1 MSVGALLVWLFT
13 LGMAVVFLVAWI
25 RALSEL
31 GKVERERDSLWDELY
46 GVTCRGDEDCIAGY
60 GHEGAHRYPS
70 WHSMA
75 WSMLTSAQK
84 ARMMVEDPESYFR
97 KARAARAADDLEE
110 WLDYDPVSR
119 ATNAVIR
126 AEESLE
132 RLNAIRRQQRVRMQP
147 LSRAEKW
154 RAIWWGFTHPF
165 ADPRKVRTDR

>member
-1 MSVGALLVWLFT
+1 MTGGGLVVWLFT
-13 LGMAVVFLVAWI
+13 LGMAGVFLVAWI

-31 GKVERERDSLWDELY
+31 GKVERERDGLWDELY
-46 GVTCRGDEDCIAGY
+46 AVTCRGDEDCIAGY
-60 GHEGAHRYPS
+60 GHVGEHRYPS
-70 WHSMA
+70 
-75 WSMLTSAQK
+75 
-84 ARMMVEDPESYFR
+84 
-97 KARAARAADDLEE
+97 

-119 ATNAVIR
+119 ALNAVML

-165 ADPRKVRTDR
+165 ADPRKVRTNR